1 MTMGITTMARAV
13 RHNTLCDNNKPCAFM
28 KPIER
33 PKVNRL
39 QRGVQLVEM
48 ALILPILLTVIFGIV
63 GFSLIF
69 MVQHTLSSA
78 VSQGA
83 RSVAIA
89 GSAASPEAAARQLL
103 SQALPA
109 AVYPDGFSFTT
120 QQLSGAADCGN
131 ALGAGTNPS
140 LSCLSFQ
147 GMFTT
152 ANNAFISGIPFA
164 DTLFPAQ
171 LSANVVV
178 LYQNTN

>member
-1 MTMGITTMARAV
+1 MTMGITTTV
-13 RHNTLCDNNKPCAFM
+13 RSFKQYTLYDNNEARSCT
-28 KPIER
+28 KPIDR
-33 PKVNRL
+33 LKTNRL

-63 GFSLIF
+63 GFSIIF

-89 GSAASPEAAARQLL
+89 GTAASPEAAARQLL
-103 SQALPA
+103 AQALPA